1 VNAVGR
7 GTDTY
12 QLRGQPD
19 QPVVVSGTQST
30 GQTYYLLGWQVWTPA
45 SLPILNQSILYRL
58 RKKVRRNNDLLLFT
72 LKKVTVFPV
81 PSRDVTNQNLPG
93 RELLNYSRPGRVWLG
108 TSRPGTG
115 ETTTW

>member
-1 VNAVGR
+1 VVYRLSLAILQESDYGNYTCEAVNAVGR

-30 GQTYYLLGWQVWTPA
+30 GQTFYLLGWQVWTPA

-58 RKKVRRNNDLLLFT
+58 RKKVRRNEELA
-72 LKKVTVFPV
+72 VFHKRRGNAPV
-81 PSRDVTNQNLPG
+81 CF
-93 RELLNYSRPGRVWLG
+93 YSFSMKIRG
-108 TSRPGTG
+108 
-115 ETTTW
+115 